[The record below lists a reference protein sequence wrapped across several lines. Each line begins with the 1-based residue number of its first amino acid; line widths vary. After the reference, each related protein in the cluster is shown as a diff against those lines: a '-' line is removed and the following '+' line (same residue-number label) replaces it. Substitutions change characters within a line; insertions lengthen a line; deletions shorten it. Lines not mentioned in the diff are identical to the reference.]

1 MTKLKS
7 AKLGFLTVVAAGFLV
22 MLGMFAMP
30 ATQTFGLETDVEESD
45 SDDAGAT
52 TTTPATTAPSTTP
65 ANSGA
70 ALPPAAPVQ
79 SDAGAGATT
88 LPSAGSGGYLDS
100 GSQSALGFALVGLGI
115 ALVGSGT
122 AVWAYGRKR

>member
-7 AKLGFLTVVAAGFLV
+7 AKLGFLTVVAAGVLV
-22 MLGMFAMP
+22 MLGTFAMP
-30 ATQTFGLETDVEESD
+30 ATQTFGLETDVEDSD
-45 SDDAGAT
+45 SDAGAT